1 MSTDPFVPSDP
12 ADTPR
17 QQQNLPPGTALPP
30 ALHWH
35 ANRPGDLRAKQP
47 KGQLFG
53 SPGPNVGYAYTLAE
67 HAAKD
72 LQRRDAESVHDVVP
86 VLAEIA
92 AKRAALFGR
101 APVIHDVA
109 VAIKLLGYDGDVDDD
124 FGAIRELIVH
134 DAGHDY
140 TRRRG
145 IVDTVPEQLL
155 RLKSEDLDEMI
166 SEWRHLTR
174 TRLFPELGRP
184 ATAAPPS

>member
-1 MSTDPFVPSDP
+1 MPTDPFVPPDP
-12 ADTPR
+12 ADRPR

-30 ALHWH
+30 ARGWR
-35 ANRPGDLRAKQP
+35 ADRPGDLGANQP
-47 KGQLFG
+47 KGQLLG

-67 HAAKD
+67 HASEG
-72 LQRRDAESVHDVVP
+72 LQVRHTEDVHDIVP

-92 AKRAALFGR
+92 AKRAAIFGR
-101 APVIHDVA
+101 APVIHDVDA
-109 VAIKLLGYDGDVDDD
+109 AIKLLGYDGNVDDE

-134 DAGHDY
+134 DAAHDY

-155 RLKSEDLDEMI
+155 RLPPEQLDEMI
-166 SEWRHLTR
+166 GEWRKLTR

-184 ATAAPPS
+184 MTSA